1 MLSAILKRDG
11 FDTIP
16 IDFMSNR
23 HKPHVHV
30 LSMDL
35 RLESTWRFQRY
46 AVVTRRV
53 LHVHA
58 GPPCGTCSR
67 AQGIRLDDGRPGP
80 RPLRDEDN
88 PLGFSNLTR
97 DELDRV
103 HSANSIYL
111 QLAAFVQWLH
121 QLGLGF
127 SIENPTNSL
136 LWWMPAYRELLSFS
150 WFVNFDACMHGS
162 ERLKHTSFLTNVHE
176 LNTLAVQCDGKHAHK
191 PWGLADG
198 QFATAQEAAYPK
210 QLCESVSNCMQL
222 RARNLGYAIDNV
234 TLPQDAATRRAA
246 QIQPRRRAGPP
257 LMTEYHYTQTVT
269 TADSPELDT
278 KSCLCKPFHAV
289 PQGSKLIRKTV
300 KGGGVPDFCFTFGVY
315 RTQHEFL
322 RDARLLQHPFD
333 MASALPDA
341 MIKALAFILSAGKLN
356 VLRRRIA
363 TLQKWNQWEKELRND
378 ERKLH
383 ETLEPGVERVL
394 AGKNLLLLERIASD
408 LQWPDVHLHNDIRSG
423 FKLTGNPQP
432 SGVFDLDFKPAALEE
447 HELGTKMQY
456 FKHALWEKVA
466 EQAEQD
472 FTVPLW
478 DITCEECQVKNWL
491 VGPFTWDELETRYNK
506 NWLPCRRFAVW
517 QSNKWRPIDDLSENG
532 VNAAY
537 TVCEKI
543 SLRALDETIWCAM
556 TLMRMSRDRG
566 SFTFKLSDGSVLSA
580 KVHDSWPG
588 CGDHGKPH
596 VKTVDLK
603 SAYKQ
608 WAIAPTERCKTV
620 VTLQDPS
627 TGAAA
632 GFECLT
638 LPFGAISSVICF
650 NRIARLYQRVLH
662 EVLVLAANYYDD
674 YPV

>member
-1 MLSAILKRDG
+1 M
-11 FDTIP
+11 
-16 IDFMSNR
+16 
-23 HKPHVHV
+23 
-30 LSMDL
+30 
-35 RLESTWRFQRY
+35 
-46 AVVTRRV
+46 
-53 LHVHA
+53 
-58 GPPCGTCSR
+58 
-67 AQGIRLDDGRPGP
+67 
-80 RPLRDEDN
+80 
-88 PLGFSNLTR
+88 
-97 DELDRV
+97 
-103 HSANSIYL
+103 
-111 QLAAFVQWLH
+111 
-121 QLGLGF
+121 
-127 SIENPTNSL
+127 
-136 LWWMPAYRELLSFS
+136 
-150 WFVNFDACMHGS
+150 
-162 ERLKHTSFLTNVHE
+162 
-176 LNTLAVQCDGKHAHK
+176 
-191 PWGLADG
+191 
-198 QFATAQEAAYPK
+198 
-210 QLCESVSNCMQL
+210 
-222 RARNLGYAIDNV
+222 
-234 TLPQDAATRRAA
+234 
-246 QIQPRRRAGPP
+246 
-257 LMTEYHYTQTVT
+257 
-269 TADSPELDT
+269 
-278 KSCLCKPFHAV
+278 
-289 PQGSKLIRKTV
+289 
-300 KGGGVPDFCFTFGVY
+300 
-315 RTQHEFL
+315 
-322 RDARLLQHPFD
+322 
-333 MASALPDA
+333 
-341 MIKALAFILSAGKLN
+341 
-356 VLRRRIA
+356 
-363 TLQKWNQWEKELRND
+363 
-378 ERKLH
+378 
-383 ETLEPGVERVL
+383 

-674 YPV
+674 YPVIELGGLADSTECTLKAVASLLGFTVASDKELPFCRSADLLGVTLDLTDEGMSAVRVCNKETRVNDMAENLQQILWHYSSI